1 MYNNFVIFTIP
12 ISPWCQVL
20 MLCLVG
26 VLLGTMEKEE
36 WKIKEKMC
44 GNGVWLEE
52 GEGEKIGRTDYF
64 PSWSTTTSFSQIG
77 EKIRV
82 KMRSKNSLSFWTNNP
97 LILNKKLNQ
106 QCFQAP
112 WLFTQPRSR
121 SSLSLFFFF
130 FFSFFLF
137 VSFHIIFF

>member
-1 MYNNFVIFTIP
+1 MVFGQKRERGI
-12 ISPWCQVL
+12 
-20 MLCLVG
+20 
-26 VLLGTMEKEE
+26 
-36 WKIKEKMC
+36 
-44 GNGVWLEE
+44 
-52 GEGEKIGRTDYF
+52 KIGRTDYF

-130 FFSFFLF
+130 FFLIRFFSHNFFFKKNLRKKFQFLNFFYFFFVLILFYFMKYSFIYNFL
-137 VSFHIIFF
+137 IKI

>member
-1 MYNNFVIFTIP
+1 
-12 ISPWCQVL
+12 
-20 MLCLVG
+20 
-26 VLLGTMEKEE
+26 
-36 WKIKEKMC
+36 MC

-121 SSLSLFFFF
+121 SSLSLFFF
-130 FFSFFLF
+130 SFFLF
-137 VSFHIIFF
+137 VSFHIIFLKKKFKKKVLVPEFLLLFFLFLFYFIL

>member
-1 MYNNFVIFTIP
+1 MVFGQKRERGI
-12 ISPWCQVL
+12 
-20 MLCLVG
+20 
-26 VLLGTMEKEE
+26 
-36 WKIKEKMC
+36 
-44 GNGVWLEE
+44 
-52 GEGEKIGRTDYF
+52 KIGRTDYF

-121 SSLSLFFFF
+121 RSLSLSLFFFF
-130 FFSFFLF
+130 FFLIRFFSHNFFFLKNLRKKFQFLNFFYFFF
-137 VSFHIIFF
+137 VLILFYFMKYSFIYSFLIKI